1 MRPLIVDPDSHFKT
15 KMAFAPKNKF
25 FETEAEYLANMEKR
39 LKFCEHLARA
49 SVRHKLFKVSDD
61 FIKDFIERND

>member
-1 MRPLIVDPDSHFKT
+1 MNHVSFQQR
-15 KMAFAPKNKF
+15 MAFAPKNKF

-39 LKFCEHLARA
+39 LKFCEHLSRNA
-49 SVRHKLFKVSDD
+49 VRHKLFKGSDD